1 MNYFKIKILAILTL
15 LMSSTM
21 AQTINVIADP
31 DIQEWDL
38 VYLTNFDFENGQN
51 NPLIFGYRLSA
62 PAGTRITI
70 EFALFATVPSMNL
83 NNEELFRASVTFT
96 IQGDIYI
103 TNRDLDR
110 HLSERGI
117 RDVLGNQIHFDDY
130 TWDAITKR
138 DPDLASSLQASVLSS
153 GSLPAGEY
161 RYVLN
166 VSGGDVNYNFPNERT
181 FIISNPSAIDLVF
194 PTDGYQFA
202 GNTYPVFEWSS
213 TGCEH
218 YAIRICEYNPTVH
231 SSYEDAIQSE
241 AVFPYPD
248 NGGFVE
254 IGSSIQLDYS
264 TANGRPLEPGK
275 SYVWQVKKTCYTNI
289 GNQDIYSEIYSFTIT
304 EVGAPESECLQQ
316 IHNALGDNQ
325 YNALFGPN
333 GPLHGLTDCPEITLD
348 GQPISATD
356 FANLL
361 MQLMSGAYTIES
373 ITTQ

>member
-1 MNYFKIKILAILTL
+1 
-15 LMSSTM
+15 M